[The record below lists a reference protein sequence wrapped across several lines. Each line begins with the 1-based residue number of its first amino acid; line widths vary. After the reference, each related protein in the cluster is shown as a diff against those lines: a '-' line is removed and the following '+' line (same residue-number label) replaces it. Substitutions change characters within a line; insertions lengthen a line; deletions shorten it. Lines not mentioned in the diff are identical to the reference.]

1 MKEMDTYQAGFLAGL
16 NEGRSEGWRDHAT
29 YLLERQEAYG
39 RSWFGLPVMII
50 GATILGWS
58 ALMVALSGAGILF
71 SSNLALVIVVGLV
84 LLGGGLLHY
93 RNEREE
99 YSRKIDAFNAR
110 WTGEARQQRGEARL
124 VTSSLTTEAPS
135 KAANDKPAERL
146 LQAAQG

>member
-1 MKEMDTYQAGFLAGL
+1 MKENDAYKAGFIAGL
-16 NEGRSEGWRDHAT
+16 REGRTEGWRDHAT

-39 RSWFGLPVMII
+39 RSWFGLPIMII
-50 GATILGWS
+50 GAALLGWS
-58 ALMVALSGAGILF
+58 ALMVALSGVNILL
-71 SSNLALVIVVGLV
+71 SSNLALVITVGFAFLV
-84 LLGGGLLHY
+84 GGLIHY

-135 KAANDKPAERL
+135 KAANDKPAARL